1 MSHRAM
7 TFSGM
12 DANNVLANVKVNVK
26 VNVKLRFSASYAGI
40 AEMAKRLSIPRP
52 LVMTLN
58 GVGGIS
64 APSA

>member
-7 TFSGM
+7 SFSGM

-26 VNVKLRFSASYAGI
+26 LRFSAPYAGI
-40 AEMAKRLSIPRP
+40 AEMATRLSIPRP

-58 GVGGIS
+58 GVGGI
-64 APSA
+64 